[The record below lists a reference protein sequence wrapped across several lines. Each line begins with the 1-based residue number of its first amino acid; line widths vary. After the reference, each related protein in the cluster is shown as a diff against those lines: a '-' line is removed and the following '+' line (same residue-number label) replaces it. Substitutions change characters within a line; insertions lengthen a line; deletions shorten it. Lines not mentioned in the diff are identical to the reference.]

1 MSRLALTLSL
11 ILPALLVS
19 AIAVAPTSQS
29 KGKKDKASD
38 GAPFI
43 RVIAEK
49 IKLSDDFAKSEEVEL
64 GNELEAVAKLHIT
77 EWFDS
82 MAISGQV
89 DVENKTDHEIFTSY
103 NLAFFDKKDNLLG
116 CASQTLS
123 FDPGEET
130 IIGGA
135 LIQMPAAQLE
145 KVAKYRITWYEDT
158 VKIGTRGAKKDD

>member
-1 MSRLALTLSL
+1 MSRLAFTLSL
-11 ILPALLVS
+11 LLPALLLS
-19 AIAVAPTSQS
+19 AIAVAPPAQS
-29 KGKKDKASD
+29 KGKKNDNE
-38 GAPFI
+38 PFT

-49 IKLSDDFAKSEEVEL
+49 IKLTDKFSKAEEVEL
-64 GNELEAVAKLHIT
+64 GNELGAVAKLHIT
-77 EWFDS
+77 EWFDT

-89 DVENKTDHEIFTSY
+89 DVENTTDHEIFTSY
-103 NLAFFDKKDNLLG
+103 HLAFFDKKDNLLG

-130 IIGGA
+130 MIGGA

-158 VKIGTRGAKKDD
+158 VKIGSRGAKKDD